1 MKLQDTDN
9 ATIPELIKLSAPD
22 SPILL
27 LAFTAGAAAALGQA
41 STLQRTQRLA
51 AYASVCPCAD
61 VPLCHWARSPFYS
74 TAQSTLPFLLFP
86 SPFLPFLPTLQALIP
101 YYTGKIID
109 FASIDPDP
117 HRFRETT
124 LKMLGV
130 ALGCAV
136 FTGVRGGLF
145 TVAMTRLNVRLRQQL
160 FHSLMH
166 QVGGP

>member
-1 MKLQDTDN
+1 M
-9 ATIPELIKLSAPD
+9 P
-22 SPILL
+22 
-27 LAFTAGAAAALGQA
+27 
-41 STLQRTQRLA
+41 
-51 AYASVCPCAD
+51 V
-61 VPLCHWARSPFYS
+61 
-74 TAQSTLPFLLFP
+74 LPFCLP
-86 SPFLPFLPTLQALIP
+86 SLPCLQALIP

-117 HRFRETT
+117 RRFRDTT

-166 QVGGP
+166 QVGDPKCSREAAAAGGGVQHILR